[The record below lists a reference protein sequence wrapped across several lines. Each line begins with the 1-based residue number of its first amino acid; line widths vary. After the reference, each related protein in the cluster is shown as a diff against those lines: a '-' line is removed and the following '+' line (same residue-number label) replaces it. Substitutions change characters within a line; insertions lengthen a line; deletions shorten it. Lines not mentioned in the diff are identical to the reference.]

1 MERRDFLRALG
12 FTGAAAVV
20 PTTALG
26 VLAKP
31 VKKYSDSQIVDLLDG
46 EFRYVQSVFWQL
58 CACGVDVKDKVTLG
72 ECKQNIRWGT
82 FGKNAVLREPKWVR
96 LIDCSTEHLEAI
108 LKTQPHINAYPVIRM
123 VVESILED
131 REFDTSEGSNMKAF
145 IFVDPSENP
154 PNGALVQ
161 MRLKQY
167 SSKALFQGLQ
177 KQTILAQSN
186 LGKKGPAIYRAIRYI
201 LEDRGVNIAKGVQE
215 WESPVE
221 IF

>member
-131 REFDTSEGSNMKAF
+131 REFDTSEGSNMRRMLYVDYVEYPLNGSFVKKA
-145 IFVDPSENP
+145 
-154 PNGALVQ
+154 
-161 MRLKQY
+161 LKDF
-167 SSKALFQGLQ
+167 SSKTLFSGLESR
-177 KQTILAQSN
+177 KSLKDIKFHSRS
-186 LGKKGPAIYRAIRYI
+186 ISIRRAIRYI
-201 LEDRGVNIAKGVQE
+201 LEDRGVNTGKGVQE
-215 WESPVE
+215 WEFPVE
-221 IF
+221 VF